1 MAMEGWSWQPALLT
15 LGAAALLARLLF
27 FGGRRSESSAQLG
40 SPPPAAF
47 DRAADRVTAARRVEG
62 AQKMRTLGPPPRAQE
77 LVDGMASGSLTVEG
91 VVGDMLE
98 RARVAHEMTH
108 AVVPC
113 KPLEADGSVRTAD
126 DDKYNPLGADA
137 LTRAKELDGYDRR
150 RRGPLHGLPFSVKEC
165 FQLQGT
171 DSTAGLGKFK
181 SQDGVADRTPTRN
194 APLIDALLDAG
205 AVPIAKTN
213 VPQLMYSFECEN
225 PIYGRTSTP
234 SSELL
239 IPGGSSGG
247 EAALIASGGSVVGI
261 GTDIGGS
268 CRTPAHMSGC
278 CGANIAFL
286 ESHFILETEQH
297 LPRQARDKHSTEKQ
311 GVFRRHQTRAQQALG
326 RPQVAHPYPRRAVS
340 SGLRPWCARSARRRH
355 CDALPGRSHRARYQD
370 YACGRSAAG
379 VGSKNAFTLV
389 WRHFKLKLIII
400 PRQARDK
407 HRVNGK
413 PGAFCAGA
421 LERRGVPQH
430 AEATRR
436 MVCRRWLHDA
446 DAAVPARSA
455 GCCRGLGGGWP
466 PRGRV
471 STCRAQRY
479 RGAAGARARPA
490 GGAGGGGGCLD
501 SDCDGHFLQPH
512 LLGAQSYCST
522 TYSRPTT
529 VVRLADECADLFLCA
544 YLIVVCA
551 YLILCADLVILCAL
565 PYRTS
570 VPHLINVPSCAN
582 QSI

>member
-286 ESHFILETEQH
+286 
-297 LPRQARDKHSTEKQ
+297 ARAISYSKPNSICQDRLGTNIVLRNKAFFAGIKPARNRLSGVRKSPTLIHGAQSALASVPGVLGRHADDIATLYQ
-311 GVFRRHQTRAQQALG
+311 GVLTERGIKIMRAADPQQALV
-326 RPQVAHPYPRRAVS
+326 RKTPS
-340 SGLRPWCARSARRRH
+340 L
-355 CDALPGRSHRARYQD
+355 L
-370 YACGRSAAG
+370 
-379 VGSKNAFTLV
+379 F
-389 WRHFKLKLIII
+389 
-400 PRQARDK
+400 
-407 HRVNGK
+407 
-413 PGAFCAGA
+413 
-421 LERRGVPQH
+421 
-430 AEATRR
+430 
-436 MVCRRWLHDA
+436 
-446 DAAVPARSA
+446 
-455 GCCRGLGGGWP
+455 GG
-466 PRGRV
+466 
-471 STCRAQRY
+471 
-479 RGAAGARARPA
+479 
-490 GGAGGGGGCLD
+490 
-501 SDCDGHFLQPH
+501 
-512 LLGAQSYCST
+512 
-522 TYSRPTT
+522 
-529 VVRLADECADLFLCA
+529 
-544 YLIVVCA
+544 
-551 YLILCADLVILCAL
+551 IL
-565 PYRTS
+565 
-570 VPHLINVPSCAN
+570 N
-582 QSI
+582 